1 MKVYCRME
9 TGLGKE
15 HIEDRVIIENTIL
28 AGGVYLNE
36 LPANRMPFTVAVAD
50 GVGGNNAG
58 NVASH
63 MAAEGVASFQ
73 IPMDSD
79 EATITQLVNETNERI
94 VEKSKWDPKFHK
106 MATTLTGLCHVGN
119 KWLLFHVGNT
129 RVYVWKHP
137 YLTQLTTDHSW
148 VKEMQLMGM
157 NEEEIK
163 KSGRA
168 TEITSCLGNGDT
180 SAAKKLQVYDVTSE
194 VASAQ
199 MLLLTSDG
207 VHEYIAEDALEF
219 SFQSIEDVHL
229 YMEQAMAFARQNGS
243 YDDLSMVIVDFRE
256 DAQ

>member
-9 TGLGKE
+9 TGLGKQ
-15 HIEDRVIIENTIL
+15 HIEDRVLIENTIL

-36 LPANRMPFTVAVAD
+36 LPDTRMPFSVAVAD
-50 GVGGNNAG
+50 GVGGNKAG
-58 NVASH
+58 NIAAH
-63 MAAEGVASFQ
+63 MAAEGVATFQ
-73 IPMDSD
+73 IPKDAQ
-79 EATITQLVNETNERI
+79 ETTITQIINETNERI
-94 VEKSKWDPKFHK
+94 VEKSKWDPAYHK
-106 MATTLTGLCHVGN
+106 MATTLTGLCHVGG

-129 RVYVWKHP
+129 RVYTWKRP

-148 VKEMQLMGM
+148 LKEMQLMGM
-157 NEEEIK
+157 DEDEIK
-163 KSGRA
+163 GSGRS

-180 SAAKKLQVYDVTSE
+180 TTAKKLQVFDVTEE

-207 VHEYIAEDALEF
+207 VHEFIAEDALEF
-219 SFQSIEDVHL
+219 SFQSIEDINL

-256 DAQ
+256 DA

>member
-15 HIEDRVIIENTIL
+15 NIEDRVLVGNTIL

-36 LPANRMPFTVAVAD
+36 FSDAGMPFTIAVAD

-58 NVASH
+58 NVAAH

-73 IPMDSD
+73 IPRDAQES
-79 EATITQLVNETNERI
+79 TITQIINEANERI
-94 VEKSKWDPKFHK
+94 IEKSKWDVTCYK
-106 MATTLTGLCHVGN
+106 MATTLSGLCHVGG

-129 RVYVWKHP
+129 RVYTWKKP

-148 VKEMQLMGM
+148 LKEMQLMGM
-157 NEEEIK
+157 DEDEIK
-163 KSGRA
+163 RSGRS

-180 SAAKKLQVYDVTSE
+180 TFAKKLQVFDVAE
-194 VASAQ
+194 AIASAQ

-219 SFQSIEDVHL
+219 SFQSIEDIQL
-229 YMEQAMAFARQNGS
+229 YLEQAMAFARQNGS

-256 DAQ
+256 EV